1 MRCLAANF
9 SGNQQ
14 KEKVCRLADLEWFLQ
29 LVEKMLNLMD
39 VPVVIDAG
47 DPNTIADFVEQSFTI
62 SCWHGQGIS
71 TETIEHS
78 TGLDIVHQQR
88 NILVIWVG
96 KDSQMLRLGIEN
108 LLAVG
113 RRLNNFEILQ
123 KLVLVGFDRG
133 WIVGV
138 RKG

>member
-1 MRCLAANF
+1 MGHY
-9 SGNQQ
+9 SG
-14 KEKVCRLADLEWFLQ
+14 F
-29 LVEKMLNLMD
+29 
-39 VPVVIDAG
+39 
-47 DPNTIADFVEQSFTI
+47 
-62 SCWHGQGIS
+62 
-71 TETIEHS
+71 
-78 TGLDIVHQQR
+78 DIVHQQR

-108 LLAVG
+108 LLSVG